1 MARIRVV
8 RVVLSF
14 ALFLPAAAPAFAHFP
29 QRPAVALAGAVFS
42 DGTSQRIAHA
52 SIALCDDGGSV
63 LLQSP
68 VNDGGEFSFQG
79 LQPARY
85 ILKVQA
91 TGFDS
96 AELHIDLSFTSQR
109 GLSVMLKPARIA
121 QPPGSQGQ
129 TISAHE
135 LAMPQSSRDLLV
147 SGKKKLY
154 TEKTAQAALKDFQSA
169 LRKAPN
175 FYEAYYQAGMAYL
188 ALQNPPEAEK
198 QFRKSVDLSQK
209 QYPEAD
215 IALGTVLLEHGEADE
230 GETLLREGLALNPRS
245 WQGQYALGAMELA
258 RGHEGTALTAA
269 QEAVSLAPKQPV
281 VYRLLAVIHLRQKNY
296 PALLTDLDAY
306 LQLDPDSPAGLRA
319 KELRAQVEKQIA
331 NSTEATVSAEK

>member
-14 ALFLPAAAPAFAHFP
+14 ALFLSAAPAFPHFP

-42 DGTSQRIAHA
+42 DGTNHRIARA

-63 LLQSP
+63 LQQSP
-68 VNDGGEFSFQG
+68 VNDDGEFSFQG

-85 ILKVQA
+85 VLKVQA
-91 TGFDS
+91 TGFDP

-109 GLSVMLKPARIA
+109 GLSVMLKPARTA
-121 QPPGSQGQ
+121 QQPGSQGQ
-129 TISAHE
+129 TISARE
-135 LAMPQSSRDLLV
+135 LAIPQSSRDLLV

-154 TEKTAQAALKDFQSA
+154 TGKTAQAALKDFQSA

-188 ALQNPPEAEK
+188 SLQNPAEAEK

-209 QYPEAD
+209 QYPDAD
-215 IALGTVLLEHGEADE
+215 IALGTVLLERGEAQ
-230 GETLLREGLALNPRS
+230 GETLLRAGLALNPRS
-245 WQGQYALGAMELA
+245 WQGQYALGEMELT
-258 RGHEGTALTAA
+258 RGHEEPALTAA
-269 QEAVSLAPKQPV
+269 RQAVSLAPKQPV

-296 PALLTDLDAY
+296 PALLADLDAY
-306 LQLDPDSPAGLRA
+306 LQIDPDSPAGLRA
-319 KELRAQVEKQIA
+319 KELHAQVEKQIL
-331 NSTEATVSAEK
+331 NSMEATVSAKK